1 MGVIRARAE
10 YLLSSKPAPA
20 KAQEGL
26 EIIISQ
32 IDRISRIVR
41 MLLDYAS
48 SRESLRVA
56 CDVRPIVQ
64 HALRLIETEAARRN
78 VQVVTDLE
86 SEPVL
91 LECNAD
97 QLQQVFVN
105 LAMNALDAMAR
116 TGGTFR
122 VSARIVG
129 NDGAS
134 RVVFTFEDTGPGV
147 APENRTRVFDP
158 FFTTKEPG
166 KGTGMG
172 LAVSQS
178 IIRDH
183 DGEITLESRPSGT
196 RFVVAMPIAQAFVQK
211 NHTKRPPD
219 RAEIKT

>member
-20 KAQEGL
+20 KAQEGF
-26 EIIISQ
+26 EIIIRQ

-41 MLLDYAS
+41 MLLDYAT

-64 HALRLIETEAARRN
+64 HALRLIETEAAHRN

-86 SEPVL
+86 SAPLV

-105 LAMNALDAMAR
+105 LAMNALDAMAL

-122 VSARIVG
+122 VWARIMRNG
-129 NDGAS
+129 GAPP
-134 RVVFTFEDTGPGV
+134 VVFTFADSLPAIPPHHHTP
-147 APENRTRVFDP
+147 VFDP
-158 FFTTKEPG
+158 FFTTKP
-166 KGTGMG
+166 
-172 LAVSQS
+172 
-178 IIRDH
+178 
-183 DGEITLESRPSGT
+183 
-196 RFVVAMPIAQAFVQK
+196 
-211 NHTKRPPD
+211 
-219 RAEIKT
+219 